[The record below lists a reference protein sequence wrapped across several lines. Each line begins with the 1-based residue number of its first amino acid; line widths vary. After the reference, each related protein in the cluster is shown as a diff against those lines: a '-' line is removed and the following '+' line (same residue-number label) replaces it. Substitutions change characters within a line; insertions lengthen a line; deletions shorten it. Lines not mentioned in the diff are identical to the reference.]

1 MIDLKNAQ
9 VVYGNGQVA
18 VEDLSVHI
26 MPGEFVI
33 IVGSSGAGKSTFIK
47 LLTREIRPSR
57 GTVIVNNTD
66 LTRLKKSKV
75 PFYRRKLGVVFQDF
89 RLLPNKT
96 VFENVA
102 FALEVIEA
110 KSCDIK
116 RRVNN
121 VLDMVGILHKAKEL
135 PHNLSGGEQQR
146 VAIAR
151 AIVNKPLVLIADEP
165 TGNLDPNTSKDIMD
179 LFKRI
184 NNYGTTV
191 VMVTHDM
198 DMVKY
203 LNKRVINIE
212 QGRIIKETDR
222 GALR

>member
-1 MIDLKNAQ
+1 MIDLKNVQ

-66 LTRLKKSKV
+66 LTRLKKNKV

-110 KSCDIK
+110 KSGDIK

-212 QGRIIKETDR
+212 QGRIVKETDR